1 MVVQWEYLEEFRVR
15 EGDVIGAGTW
25 KSWWERRGRVALQT
39 PGGVAG
45 THKVPNDQRW
55 YEK

>member
-1 MVVQWEYLEEFRVR
+1 MR